1 MNLKNLVTVFVAF
14 LLVTQIA
21 NAQSGWTL
29 NGSTTASWQNKVV
42 VGDASGQSPVPFSIR
57 TGLGSSQSSNPILRL
72 EQLTSLGSAS
82 FWDIE
87 NNSGAFT
94 LKKDGSPVFE
104 MKINKGGYYDFNNFT
119 AIRFPMQNEIYMEGN
134 VEIGASASIPAS
146 TKFAVQ
152 GNSYF
157 SGNVGIGVAAPQ
169 DKLDIAG
176 NLRISGN
183 IDGRRSSSSDFRIS
197 VNQDEVGGAQMILKP
212 YTMGSGIMFVA
223 GSTIWDDASIRFCNL
238 QYHSYQQNMIIKS
251 NGYVGIGTTTPT
263 SLLTVN
269 GKIECEEIEVKNIA
283 ADYVFAADYRLTKLD
298 DLEKYIKQNKHLP
311 GIAPAS
317 ETENGVNL
325 GEFNEKILEKIE
337 ELTLYVIELKKENN
351 ELRAKLNEKK

>member
-1 MNLKNLVTVFVAF
+1 MNLKNLIAVFVTF
-14 LLVTQIA
+14 LSITQIA

-72 EQLTSLGSAS
+72 EQLTSIGSAS

-119 AIRFPMQNEIYMEGN
+119 AIRFPMQNPIYMEGN
-134 VEIGASASIPAS
+134 VGIGASASIPAN

-157 SGNVGIGVAAPQ
+157 SGNVGIGTSTPTE
-169 DKLDIAG
+169 KLDVVG
-176 NLRISGN
+176 NLKLSGYIDGGNQMRIFANANMVGSPQIIFYPFDSGQGVTIISGPT
-183 IDGRRSSSSDFRIS
+183 DGSASLKFC
-197 VNQDEVGGAQMILKP
+197 NQSGP
-212 YTMGSGIMFVA
+212 YT
-223 GSTIWDDASIRFCNL
+223 
-238 QYHSYQQNMIIKS
+238 QQNMIIKN
-251 NGYVGIGTTTPT
+251 NGYVGIGTGNPT

-298 DLEKYIKQNKHLP
+298 DLEKYIKENKHLP

-337 ELTLYVIELKKENN
+337 ELTLYIIELKKENN